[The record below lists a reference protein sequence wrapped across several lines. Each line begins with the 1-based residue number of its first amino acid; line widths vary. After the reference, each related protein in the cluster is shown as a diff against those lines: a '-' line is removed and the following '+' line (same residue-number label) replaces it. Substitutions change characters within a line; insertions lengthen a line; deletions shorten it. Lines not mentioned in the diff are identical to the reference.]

1 MYFYRIIIKFY
12 EYSRVKIVIK
22 FRLISSHKLPNEK
35 PGAVKSLP
43 GNADSE
49 DPLARLLQLQLQ
61 LQLRRLIEVKSYFI
75 VSVVHTTNN
84 GMQNSTS
91 FFIFSPFSFSG
102 NSFVLFFPLC
112 RELCIFSP
120 ISKLLILYFKC
131 LILFKIGVEN
141 RRLKTYP

>member
-1 MYFYRIIIKFY
+1 MSPIMLFFKVPTWLNICVIFLYFYCIIIKFY

-49 DPLARLLQLQLQ
+49 DPLARLLQLQL
-61 LQLRRLIEVKSYFI
+61 RRLIEVKSYFI

-91 FFIFSPFSFSG
+91 FFIFPPSRSRATVSFCFFRYAG
-102 NSFVLFFPLC
+102 NFVSFLQ
-112 RELCIFSP
+112 SQ
-120 ISKLLILYFKC
+120 SY
-131 LILFKIGVEN
+131 
-141 RRLKTYP
+141 